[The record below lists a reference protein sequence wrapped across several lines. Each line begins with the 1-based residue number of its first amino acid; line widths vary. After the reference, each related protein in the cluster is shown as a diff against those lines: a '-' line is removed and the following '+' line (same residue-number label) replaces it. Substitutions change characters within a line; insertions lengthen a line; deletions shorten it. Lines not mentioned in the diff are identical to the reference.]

1 MRVKGEAIYGNP
13 EQVERLI
20 ANLVENAICYTNES
34 GTVEVEA
41 TSYASGVQVEV
52 RDTGIG
58 IAPDHVPYIFDRFWR
73 ADPVRGPYGSNG
85 LGLSIALALARRHG
99 GDLSVKTSLGA
110 GSTFTL
116 TLPRRPAA

>member
-1 MRVKGEAIYGNP
+1 VRVQCEAIYGNP

-73 ADPVRGPYGSNG
+73 ADPVRGPYGSNR